1 MSTAMELFIIGITVS
16 LGPCFAFCGPVILP
30 YIAATRRGW
39 KEGLKA
45 TLIFLFSRLVAY
57 IILGL
62 LAGLLGRLLILW
74 LRQFEYLIFLIGGI
88 LILIIGLMI
97 IFGKESHPLLC
108 QFLSRQVVDNNIKGP
123 MLLGLI
129 VGILPCLPILAVL
142 SYIALKSQNL
152 WQGAFYGFSFGM
164 GKFISPLIPLG
175 VLASSL
181 PKVLIK
187 NQRIYNFFNRLC
199 GFILFFIGLNFVIS
213 RLLR

>member
-1 MSTAMELFIIGITVS
+1 MSTAIELFIIGITVS
-16 LGPCFAFCGPVILP
+16 SGLCFAFCGPVILP
-30 YIAATRRGW
+30 YIAATRSGW

-57 IILGL
+57 CLLGL
-62 LAGLLGRLLILW
+62 LAGLLGRLLIAW

-129 VGILPCLPILAVL
+129 VGILPCLPILGVL
-142 SYIALKSQNL
+142 AYIALKSQNL
-152 WQGAFYGFSFGM
+152 WQGAFYGFAFGM

-175 VLASSL
+175 VLASAL
-181 PKVLIK
+181 PKGLIK
-187 NQRIYNFFNRLC
+187 NQRIYIFFSRLC
-199 GFILFFIGLNFVIS
+199 GFILFLVGLNLVIS